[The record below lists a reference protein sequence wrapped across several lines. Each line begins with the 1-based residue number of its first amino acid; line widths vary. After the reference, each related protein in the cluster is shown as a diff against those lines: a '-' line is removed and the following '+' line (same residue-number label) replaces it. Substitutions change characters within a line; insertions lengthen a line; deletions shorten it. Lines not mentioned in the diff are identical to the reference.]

1 MLNENV
7 SAPRPYIS
15 NLKAS
20 LKKKKKA
27 SPKSES
33 TRHLKINKNGR
44 HSWPQSPAP
53 TREAPGSPR
62 GGSPEYKPLTWCL

>member
-20 LKKKKKA
+20 LKKK
-27 SPKSES
+27 S
-33 TRHLKINKNGR
+33 H
-44 HSWPQSPAP
+44 PQSQKVLSARTEDIAGHKAP
-53 TREAPGSPR
+53 PLQERLQEAQEEEVQSTSP
-62 GGSPEYKPLTWCL
+62 